1 MEADSSLV
9 EVEGPERLGLRMGP
23 EVATETSVGV
33 QSGGRVAQA
42 GVPRGFVRPRPFRPE
57 PPCSGSSGKSVASP
71 KWSLT
76 ESFMKGLQKMW
87 AEGGRPQ
94 DLGLSGA
101 DRPQA

>member
-42 GVPRGFVRPRPFRPE
+42 GVPRGFVRPRPLRP
-57 PPCSGSSGKSVASP
+57 
-71 KWSLT
+71 
-76 ESFMKGLQKMW
+76 
-87 AEGGRPQ
+87 
-94 DLGLSGA
+94 
-101 DRPQA
+101 